1 MITNLKFII
10 ISINKVWLN
19 LKLQTQLILTAG
31 AVISFSIGSF
41 MSGLYSRFKMQIVL
55 MTEES
60 SVM

>member
-31 AVISFSIGSF
+31 AVIN
-41 MSGLYSRFKMQIVL
+41 
-55 MTEES
+55 
-60 SVM
+60 